1 MHGCAL
7 EVTWRDPP
15 YLPTINNLEMT
26 GIVEEAALSLVG
38 PDRFLRLPAPTMA
51 AEDFGYM
58 AREFPSLPPL
68 RIMLSSF
75 VVQNVALGTV
85 DLISL
90 QVKARRWA
98 HQAQSRS

>member
-26 GIVEEAALSLVG
+26 GIVEEAAVGLVG
-38 PDRFLRLPAPTMA
+38 PDRFLRLPAPIMA

-58 AREFPSLPPL
+58 AREFLSLPTL
-68 RIMLSSF
+68 RIMLISY
-75 VVQNVALGTV
+75 VMQNVGLGTV
-85 DLISL
+85 NSNCL
-90 QVKARRWA
+90 
-98 HQAQSRS
+98 RSELGC